1 MKQQIAGSRH
11 GVAPAG
17 ADFTKRVQLHR
28 PRGAEQPVPHLGP
41 KSHHARKSRFDVA
54 KVHGAIERREVCAE
68 RAHCASVL
76 RARLYGQHQKN
87 RGARQR
93 RGDRLSQSEHALRRI
108 VRVLGIG
115 FHRLS
120 SWRRARNLVYFDSAS
135 TPPPTFGR
143 QAYHRPPTNVHSAS
157 ARAGRPQTA
166 PFGGQPTNRP
176 RPNSP
181 TPPPPPASP
190 QPALLAD
197 CLLRKRRRSVVPVHP
212 RLDLQQSLYFR
223 ELMSATSSTGFHGAR
238 GAFSGL
244 GAFGFSSLIRRVSPL
259 VPSARRPCGL
269 LLRIS
274 SAVSAALEFGRAR
287 CFHAHVLEDISDFR
301 LIRLLSRCDSLLLW
315 KARDRAFRNFG
326 WTIPATE

>member
-28 PRGAEQPVPHLGP
+28 PRGAEQPVPRLGP

-157 ARAGRPQTA
+157 ARAGQPPTSPVGGLSLAEAAPQRGSSSSKARFTA
-166 PFGGQPTNRP
+166 ITVFP
-176 RPNSP
+176 RTHVCHIINGI
-181 TPPPPPASP
+181 AW
-190 QPALLAD
+190 
-197 CLLRKRRRSVVPVHP
+197 
-212 RLDLQQSLYFR
+212 
-223 ELMSATSSTGFHGAR
+223 
-238 GAFSGL
+238 
-244 GAFGFSSLIRRVSPL
+244 
-259 VPSARRPCGL
+259 SARR
-269 LLRIS
+269 I
-274 SAVSAALEFGRAR
+274 
-287 CFHAHVLEDISDFR
+287 FR
-301 LIRLLSRCDSLLLW
+301 LGRVRFFFSDSPHVAASSQRQEALWVTAPNFFRC
-315 KARDRAFRNFG
+315 
-326 WTIPATE
+326 